1 MTLPYRILVVED
13 DEHALDGMVEMLR
26 GAGYRVAG
34 AATYDAAKTLLA
46 DDLYDLLIAD
56 VRLRGYNGLH
66 LVQQFRIDRPDM
78 AAMIV
83 TGYDEPM
90 IDLEAGR
97 YGAALV
103 RKPFPADVF
112 LAAVGAALAEVRRQR
127 RWARKAIVGRLQVLA
142 NGRPA
147 SVIDVSYG
155 GLRIQLSRA
164 DPPPKQFAVDIRAI
178 GLHLQV
184 DSVWCRPAG
193 DGTALLCGAAL
204 ASETSSAARTWR
216 TIVDRLSA

>member
-13 DEHALDGMVEMLR
+13 DENALDGMVEMLR
-26 GAGYRVAG
+26 EVGYRVAG

-46 DDLYDLLIAD
+46 EHLYDLLIAD

-66 LVQQFRIDRPDM
+66 LVQQFRLDRPEM
-78 AAMIV
+78 AAMII

-90 IDLEAGR
+90 LELEAGR
-97 YGAALV
+97 YGAVCV
-103 RKPFPADVF
+103 RKPFPAEAF
-112 LAAVGAALAEVRRQR
+112 LAAVGSSLAEVRRQR
-127 RWARKAIVGRLQVLA
+127 RWARKAIVGRLQVVA

-147 SVIDVSYG
+147 AVIDVSYG

-164 DPPPKQFAVDIRAI
+164 DPPPKRFAIDIRAI

-204 ASETSSAARTWR
+204 ASETSSAAKTWR